1 MAPPAAGPDRA
12 LDAPR
17 PAGAEEDVGAVVE
30 VDEALA
36 DGDDPQPANS
46 TITAHIAV
54 AATIHRPL
62 GFESNRRA
70 FEFVGSRWFMMR
82 VLLLTHVCSE
92 CERASCEPAV
102 GGL

>member
-17 PAGAEEDVGAVVE
+17 PAGAEDVGAVVE

-46 TITAHIAV
+46 TITAHIAA

-62 GFESNRRA
+62 GFDSNRRA
-70 FEFVGSRWFMMR
+70 LEFVGSQWFTMT

-92 CERASCEPAV
+92 CEPASCEPAV
-102 GGL
+102 GAL